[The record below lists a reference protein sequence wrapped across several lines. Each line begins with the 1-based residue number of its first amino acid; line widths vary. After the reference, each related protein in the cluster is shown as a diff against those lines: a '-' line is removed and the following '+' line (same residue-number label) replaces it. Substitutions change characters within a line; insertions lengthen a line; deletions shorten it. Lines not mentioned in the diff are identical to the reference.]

1 MALPLGI
8 LMVGLHNPQMA
19 SEKTKK
25 LQSYML
31 VGDGWN
37 ILNTLGYLS
46 VVVNLQPPI
55 LAVFLKKGD
64 YMKKLLILSSFVALS
79 ACVQVMTL
87 KTADEV
93 EESILCTTDDFS
105 DITSCDVPLKRT
117 CSIDGSDSYM
127 HCAGYQAYSTLKL
140 THKNSKDA
148 QFGISGYIWSSQWTF
163 PERALDSDG
172 KKIAFEN
179 TDSIPSC
186 TTQTCR
192 YKEYFVM
199 YLDKNY
205 LNAHKDTGISIKI
218 YGKRG
223 AARVVFPA
231 PYVQGMLA
239 YADKNGIK

>member
-1 MALPLGI
+1 MILPLGI

-25 LQSYML
+25 LQSYIL

-46 VVVNLQPPI
+46 VVMNLQPPT

-64 YMKKLLILSSFVALS
+64 YMRKLLIISSLVALS
-79 ACVQVMTL
+79 ACVQAVTL
-87 KTADEV
+87 KTVDEV
-93 EESILCTTDDFS
+93 EEAITCTEDDFS
-105 DITSCDVPLKRT
+105 GVTSCDLPLKHT

-127 HCAGYQAYSTLKL
+127 HCAGYNAYSRLKL
-140 THKNSKDA
+140 THKNNQDA

-172 KKIAFEN
+172 EKIAFEN

-186 TTQTCR
+186 TTSTCR

-223 AARVVFPA
+223 TARVVFPA
-231 PYVQGMLA
+231 QYVQGMLN
-239 YADKNGIK
+239 YANKNEIK